1 MFKMYNPNPENLRTD
16 DCTVRAISK
25 ILGISWDAAYLSLTL
40 IGFQM
45 KAMPDAIFVWGAFL
59 FSNGFT
65 KKTIPDTCPLCYT
78 IKQFCKDHPKGKYIV
93 ATQDHVV
100 AIENGDYYDTWDSGD
115 EVPVYYWKETL
126 T

>member
-25 ILGISWDAAYLSLTL
+25 ILDISWDAAYLSLTYT
-40 IGFQM
+40 GFQM
-45 KAMPDAIFVWGAFL
+45 KAMSDTNFVWGAFL
-59 FSNGFT
+59 FSKGFT
-65 KKTIPDTCPLCYT
+65 RKAIPDSCPLCYT

-93 ATQDHVV
+93 AAQDHVV

-115 EVPVYYWKETL
+115 EVPVYY
-126 T
+126 

>member
-45 KAMPDAIFVWGAFL
+45 KAMPDAIFVWGSISVFKW
-59 FSNGFT
+59 F
-65 KKTIPDTCPLCYT
+65 Y
-78 IKQFCKDHPKGKYIV
+78 
-93 ATQDHVV
+93 
-100 AIENGDYYDTWDSGD
+100 
-115 EVPVYYWKETL
+115 
-126 T
+126 